1 MPDEIDNLLH
11 RMIGGDAAAAAE
23 IRDRAR
29 TASTPKLLVAA
40 ALITTEPHGL
50 LARAAEN
57 AVTTRD
63 RQLVAVATAHLND
76 KPDVLDVLVREHL
89 SDFPDNILAAWI
101 AGQHQ
106 PFHPAHPPST
116 RRSSHVRRHDRPV
129 RSHYPPRRRFEP
141 PHAGW

>member
-50 LARAAEN
+50 LARAAES
-57 AVTTRD
+57 AATTRD

-76 KPDVLDVLVREHL
+76 QPEVVDVLVREHL
-89 SDFPDNILAAWI
+89 SDFPANILASWI
-101 AGQHQ
+101 ASQYQHSTQ
-106 PFHPAHPPST
+106 PIPHP
-116 RRSSHVRRHDRPV
+116 
-129 RSHYPPRRRFEP
+129 
-141 PHAGW
+141 

>member
-23 IRDRAR
+23 IRDRAK
-29 TASTPKLLVAA
+29 TANTAKLLVAA
-40 ALITTEPHGL
+40 ALLTTEPHGL

-57 AVTTRD
+57 AGTTRD
-63 RQLVAVATAHLND
+63 RQLVAVATAHLNN

-101 AGQHQ
+101 ANRYHHSTQ
-106 PFHPAHPPST
+106 PIPLHPQ
-116 RRSSHVRRHDRPV
+116 
-129 RSHYPPRRRFEP
+129 E
-141 PHAGW
+141 